1 MNNQLTEAVCH
12 PEIFFMKYIG
22 GNLLFE
28 KNDFLKSGVFDET
41 VLNDKLFKR

>member
-1 MNNQLTEAVCH
+1 MNNQLTEAACN
-12 PEIFFMKYIG
+12 PEIFFMKFG
-22 GNLLFE
+22 WKLLFE